1 MMTKSKGKES
11 MNPPAGKEG
20 AEAQVPGPEG
30 VAGLAVA
37 SRPDPE
43 VVAVARRRKFSGA
56 EKARILALA
65 DECTQPG
72 EIGALLRR
80 EGIYS
85 SNLTAWRQQRA
96 VAERQALEP
105 KKRGVK
111 PNPALAEARRMEQL
125 SRENDRLRRDLA
137 KAHLIIDVQK
147 KVSTLLALLREDAPD
162 GRS

>member
-1 MMTKSKGKES
+1 MAEV
-11 MNPPAGKEG
+11 G
-20 AEAQVPGPEG
+20 A
-30 VAGLAVA
+30 A

-43 VVAVARRRKFSGA
+43 VVAVARRRRFSGA

-65 DECTQPG
+65 DDCRQPG
-72 EIGALLRR
+72 EIGVLLRR

-85 SNLTAWRQQRA
+85 SHLTAWRQQRA
-96 VAERQALEP
+96 AAEREALEP

-111 PNPALAEARRMEQL
+111 PNPVLAEARRMEQL

-147 KVSTLLALLREDAPD
+147 KVSTLLGLLREDAPD